1 MPALDG
7 FFATPLI
14 VFTFVLARV
23 SGLVMSAPIFSG
35 SYIPRQ
41 VRVFLAVGIS
51 LILLPTQWDAA
62 IDAPRNLP
70 DFAILMAGEL
80 LVGLV
85 LGLGIAIL
93 ASGLQLAG
101 QIIAQMSGMALADV
115 LNPGSDN
122 ELPIFSSML
131 YMVGLAVFVV
141 IGGHRALIDALMHT
155 FATIPIGHGG
165 ATGTLGETVSALMAE
180 SFALGLRAAAPAM
193 VALLLA
199 TLVLGLIGRT
209 LPQLNILV
217 LGFGINAM
225 VTMAALFVSIG
236 AVAWLFQEY
245 FDPSLRTLLSGLT
258 GK

>member
-1 MPALDG
+1 MPWLEA
-7 FFATPLI
+7 FYATPLI

-23 SGLVMSAPIFSG
+23 SGLVMTAPTFSG

-51 LILLPTQWDAA
+51 LILMPTQWGAA
-62 IDAPRNLP
+62 IDAPRNVP
-70 DFAILMAGEL
+70 DYALLMAGEL
-80 LVGLV
+80 LVGIV
-85 LGLGIAIL
+85 LGMGVAIL

-141 IGGHRALIDALMHT
+141 IGGHRALIDALMGT
-155 FATIPIGHGG
+155 FAAVPIGHGG
-165 ATGTLGETVSALMAE
+165 MTGNFGETVSTLMGE

-217 LGFGINAM
+217 LGFGINAL
-225 VTMAALFVSIG
+225 VVMAALFVSIG

-245 FDPSLRTLLSGLT
+245 FDPSLKTLLSGLV

>member
-1 MPALDG
+1 MPSLEG

-14 VFTFVLARV
+14 LFTFVLARV
-23 SGLVMSAPIFSG
+23 SGVVMSAPIFSG
-35 SYIPRQ
+35 SFIPRQ
-41 VRVFLAVGIS
+41 VRVFLAVGIAI
-51 LILLPTQWDAA
+51 ILLPTQWGAP

-70 DFAILMAGEL
+70 DFTILMAGEL

-155 FATIPIGHGG
+155 FATIPVGHGG
-165 ATGTLGETVSALMAE
+165 ATGTLGETASTLMAE

-217 LGFGINAM
+217 LGFGINAL

-245 FDPSLRTLLSGLT
+245 FDPSLRTLLSGLA

>member
-51 LILLPTQWDAA
+51 LILLPTQWDTA

-70 DFAILMAGEL
+70 DLAVLMAGEL

-131 YMVGLAVFVV
+131 YMVGLAAFVV

-245 FDPSLRTLLSGLT
+245 FDPSLRTLLNGLV

>member
-1 MPALDG
+1 MPVLEG

-41 VRVFLAVGIS
+41 VRVLLAVGIS

-62 IDAPRNLP
+62 INAPRNLP
-70 DFAILMAGEL
+70 DFAILTAGEL

-122 ELPIFSSML
+122 ELPVFSSML

-141 IGGHRALIDALMHT
+141 IGGHRALIDALMRT

-165 ATGTLGETVSALMAE
+165 VTGRLGETVSTLVAE

-193 VALLLA
+193 VALLLS

-217 LGFGINAM
+217 LGFGINAL
-225 VTMAALFVSIG
+225 VTLVALFISIG

-245 FDPSLRTLLSGLT
+245 FDPSLKTLLSGLV

>member
-1 MPALDG
+1 MPWLEA
-7 FFATPLI
+7 FYAMPLI

-23 SGLVMSAPIFSG
+23 SGLVMTAPTFSG

-51 LILLPTQWDAA
+51 LILMPMQWGAA
-62 IDAPRNLP
+62 IDAPRNVP
-70 DFAILMAGEL
+70 DYALLMAGEM
-80 LVGLV
+80 LVGIV
-85 LGLGIAIL
+85 LGMGVAIL

-141 IGGHRALIDALMHT
+141 IGGHRALIDALMGT
-155 FATIPIGHGG
+155 FAAVPIGHGG
-165 ATGTLGETVSALMAE
+165 VTGNLGETVSTLMGE

-217 LGFGINAM
+217 LGFGINAL
-225 VTMAALFVSIG
+225 VVMAALFVSIG

-245 FDPSLRTLLSGLT
+245 FDPSLKTLLSGLV